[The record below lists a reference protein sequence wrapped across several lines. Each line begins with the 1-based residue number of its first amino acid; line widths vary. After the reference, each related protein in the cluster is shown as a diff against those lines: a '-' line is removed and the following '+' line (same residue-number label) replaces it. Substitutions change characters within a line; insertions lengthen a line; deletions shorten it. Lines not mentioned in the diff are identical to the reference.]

1 MCEGGDPL
9 TIIKEN
15 DMTDVKQDVVVN
27 EKIEIDVQV
36 PSLWRVII
44 LNDDV
49 TPMDL
54 VIDILIAFFKHNQ
67 ESAKKITLEIHNE
80 GSGVAGVY
88 PYEIAEHLAVESK
101 QIARSN
107 GSPLKVQV
115 ERE

>member
-1 MCEGGDPL
+1 
-9 TIIKEN
+9 
-15 DMTDVKQDVVVN
+15 MTDVKQDVVVN

-67 ESAKKITLEIHNE
+67 ESAQKITMEIHNT
-80 GSGVAGVY
+80 GAGIAGTY
-88 PYEIAEHLAVESK
+88 PHELAEHLSIEAMNY
-101 QIARSN
+101 ARKN
-107 GSPLKVQV
+107 GSPLKIQI
-115 ERE
+115 EKE